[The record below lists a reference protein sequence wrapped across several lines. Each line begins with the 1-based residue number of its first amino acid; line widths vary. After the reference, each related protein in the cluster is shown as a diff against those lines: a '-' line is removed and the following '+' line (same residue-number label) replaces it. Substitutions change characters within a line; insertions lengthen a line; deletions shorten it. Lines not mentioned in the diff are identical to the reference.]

1 MNANWVRN
9 NFIYN
14 SISLLFSVIF
24 TVSFSFYFLFPSS
37 GFAEL
42 QTDLGELVGD
52 LTGTRLPYHDLHTY
66 LLQSLFPGSKDH
78 PTLHP
83 PQVIQTFIICLHVT
97 PIMALL

>member
-1 MNANWVRN
+1 MQARLALNLFNVP
-9 NFIYN
+9 
-14 SISLLFSVIF
+14 SIILCSLL
-24 TVSFSFYFLFPSS
+24 

-52 LTGTRLPYHDLHTY
+52 LTGTRLPYHNLHSY

-83 PQVIQTFIICLHVT
+83 PQVNIC
-97 PIMALL
+97 I

>member
-1 MNANWVRN
+1 MQTRFVLDLFLMPILSCA
-9 NFIYN
+9 
-14 SISLLFSVIF
+14 LL
-24 TVSFSFYFLFPSS
+24 L

-52 LTGTRLPYHDLHTY
+52 LTGTRLPYHNLHSY

-83 PQVIQTFIICLHVT
+83 PQVIYYKCFIVKT
-97 PIMALL
+97 